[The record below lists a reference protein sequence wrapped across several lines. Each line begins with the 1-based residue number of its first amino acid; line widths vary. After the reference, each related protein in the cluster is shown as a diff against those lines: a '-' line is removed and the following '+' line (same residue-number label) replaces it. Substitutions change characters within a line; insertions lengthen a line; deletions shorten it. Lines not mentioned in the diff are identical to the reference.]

1 MNSKDAR
8 VPVVYKLNA
17 SYTHFFSDRLRVGI
31 SAYANWARH
40 NYMYVDRNM
49 VNEPYFRIAA
59 EGNRGVFV
67 PAESINTENGATD
80 WMQGRKSDKVG
91 RVLELISD
99 GKINQYAFVVDGTWR
114 YFKDGELS
122 FSYTWNDSKDNTS
135 YNGNVANTA
144 TLALM
149 VKDDPRDLSTMTY
162 SDNQFRHKVVFYGT
176 APSFWGIS
184 VGLRFSGIGG
194 TRYSLAVSGNMNGD
208 FVSSTTWLIS
218 MTRTIVIRLNIFV
231 RVSKRSWTIRKRR
244 RA

>member
-1 MNSKDAR
+1 
-8 VPVVYKLNA
+8 
-17 SYTHFFSDRLRVGI
+17 
-31 SAYANWARH
+31 
-40 NYMYVDRNM
+40 
-49 VNEPYFRIAA
+49 
-59 EGNRGVFV
+59 
-67 PAESINTENGATD
+67 
-80 WMQGRKSDKVG
+80 MQGRKSDKVG

-208 FVSSTTWLIS
+208 FVSSNDL
-218 MTRTIVIRLNIFV
+218 
-231 RVSKRSWTIRKRR
+231 
-244 RA
+244 A

>member
-1 MNSKDAR
+1 
-8 VPVVYKLNA
+8 
-17 SYTHFFSDRLRVGI
+17 
-31 SAYANWARH
+31 
-40 NYMYVDRNM
+40 
-49 VNEPYFRIAA
+49 
-59 EGNRGVFV
+59 
-67 PAESINTENGATD
+67 
-80 WMQGRKSDKVG
+80 
-91 RVLELISD
+91 
-99 GKINQYAFVVDGTWR
+99 
-114 YFKDGELS
+114 
-122 FSYTWNDSKDNTS
+122 
-135 YNGNVANTA
+135 
-144 TLALM
+144 M

>member
-49 VNEPYFRIAA
+49 VDEPYFRIAA

-99 GKINQYAFVVDGTWR
+99 GKST
-114 YFKDGELS
+114 
-122 FSYTWNDSKDNTS
+122 NT
-135 YNGNVANTA
+135 
-144 TLALM
+144 
-149 VKDDPRDLSTMTY
+149 R
-162 SDNQFRHKVVFYGT
+162 
-176 APSFWGIS
+176 
-184 VGLRFSGIGG
+184 
-194 TRYSLAVSGNMNGD
+194 SL
-208 FVSSTTWLIS
+208 
-218 MTRTIVIRLNIFV
+218 
-231 RVSKRSWTIRKRR
+231 
-244 RA
+244 